1 MQNEIKIPKFIF
13 DNLLGS
19 VVHVI
24 VYIQILTLNRMPI
37 HINTIIG
44 SLKRSSNTWFAT
56 CSYLNIKIK
65 FIIVFT
71 YFMIS
76 FFIFEIT
83 VFIY

>member
-24 VYIQILTLNRMPI
+24 VYIQILTLNRKNAYT
-37 HINTIIG
+37 HKHNHRFLKTF
-44 SLKRSSNTWFAT
+44 LKRAVYSNI
-56 CSYLNIKIK
+56 NIK

-71 YFMIS
+71 YLMIW
-76 FFIFEIT
+76 FFGGF
-83 VFIY
+83 FKQQ

>member
-56 CSYLNIKIK
+56 CTCSLFKYQ
-65 FIIVFT
+65 
-71 YFMIS
+71 Y
-76 FFIFEIT
+76 
-83 VFIY
+83 